1 MGKLNNEQ
9 VTVLMREGTFH
20 GIEMLQKQN
29 KITAA
34 EASEVLARSYGALL
48 EQVEEAKKELQHIQS
63 NLMRLEAACRQG
75 KQARGQTPVTTT
87 RQNLGDSVVNLD
99 NWIVSLMETNL
110 TITGMLN
117 PALTRN
123 KITQF
128 GIAMNALMDKRA
140 AEKHPVLDDPSLFS
154 GYVNW

>member
-1 MGKLNNEQ
+1 MGKLTSEQ
-9 VTVLMREGTFH
+9 VSVLMREGTFH
-20 GIEMLQKQN
+20 GVESLLKQN
-29 KITAA
+29 KMSQAEAA
-34 EASEVLARSYGALL
+34 EILARSYGALL
-48 EQVEEAKKELQHIQS
+48 EEVEEAKKELQHIQT
-63 NLMRLEAACRQG
+63 NLLRLEAACRQG
-75 KQARGQTPVTTT
+75 KQNRGSRPAGTT
-87 RQNLGDSVVNLD
+87 RQNIGDTVVNMD

-117 PALTRN
+117 PSLTRN

-140 AEKHPVLDDPSLFS
+140 AEKNPVLDDPTLFS